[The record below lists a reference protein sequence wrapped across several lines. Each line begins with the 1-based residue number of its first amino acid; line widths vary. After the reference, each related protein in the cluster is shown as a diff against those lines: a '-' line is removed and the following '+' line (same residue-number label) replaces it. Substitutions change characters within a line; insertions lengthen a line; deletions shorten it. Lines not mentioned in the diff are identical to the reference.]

1 MSGIVAVF
9 GREGPVRDERFD
21 RAMETLAYRGHD
33 GSDQWTGGEVALGH
47 QHFWTTPEEVGERQ
61 PVRVGDV
68 TVAFAGRLDNRAD
81 LAPAL
86 PADVSLAGTTD
97 AELFGHA
104 YDEWRPD
111 CLDRA
116 VGAFGA
122 ALWDHRRE
130 RLVCARDKTGIRH
143 LFVAVTD
150 EAVVVASDVGAVRAY
165 ATVSDAVSEPSLAAF
180 LRASPGTADGSFHE
194 GIDRL
199 PAGTRLVADDD
210 GVRTDRYWHPTD
222 GPSLGSVGRAELR
235 SRLREVVR
243 QATRARLRCRER
255 PALFMSGGLDST
267 TVGGVAAEVEA
278 PTEPPAPFSMVFEA
292 VEDERLTRG
301 ERQRIHDLARRHDLP
316 LTEVVVD
323 DARPF
328 DEPEAFAD
336 ALSEGPCLEPL
347 TWAID
352 RAQERAGEEGHRVAL
367 TGHGGNLF
375 NGSQF
380 AYADLLRDGK
390 LLTLWRHARRSPMPT
405 RQLLVWYAAAPT
417 FPGLAKRFADVD
429 EGPPSWL
436 GPALRGIEAMPER
449 DGSFDSVHWK
459 RNYREMTGVGRAFKL
474 HATRRQALRHG
485 LDLRMPYLDARVVEL
500 GYAIPPYELLTSGE
514 RNGLFREAFG
524 DLLPESVRAIQ
535 KGQHF
540 DAFVRACVHDGSDY
554 LRELFADAR
563 LESRGYLADGA
574 ATDQLDVVLSGAGNL
589 VLLWRMFASERWLR
603 GA

>member
-1 MSGIVAVF
+1 MSGIVAAF
-9 GREGPVRDERFD
+9 SREGQVRSGRFD
-21 RAMETLAYRGHD
+21 RALESLAYRGHD
-33 GSDQWTGGEVALGH
+33 GSDRWVEDGVALGH

-61 PVRVGDV
+61 PVRVGDA
-68 TVAFAGRLDNRAD
+68 TVAFAGRLDDRAA
-81 LAPAL
+81 LSAAL
-86 PADVSLAGTTD
+86 PVGAALAETTD

-104 YDEWRPD
+104 YEEWGPA

-116 VGAFGA
+116 VGAFGV

-143 LFVAVTD
+143 LFVAVTE

-165 ATVSDAVSEPSLAAF
+165 ASVPDAVADPSLAAF
-180 LRASPGTADGSFHE
+180 LQTSPGTVDGSFHE
-194 GIDRL
+194 GVDRL
-199 PAGTRLVADDD
+199 PAGSRLIADDS
-210 GVRTDRYWHPTD
+210 VRTERYWHPTD
-222 GPSLGSVGRAELR
+222 GPSLGSAGRAELR
-235 SRLREVVR
+235 SRLREAVR
-243 QATRARLRCRER
+243 EATRDRLRCRER

-278 PTEPPAPFSMVFEA
+278 PTAPPAPFSMVFEA
-292 VEDERLTRG
+292 VEDERLTQG

-328 DEPEAFAD
+328 DDPEAFAD

-352 RAQERAGEEGHRVAL
+352 RAQEQAADVGHQVAL

-380 AYADLLRDGK
+380 AYADLLRNGK
-390 LLTLWRHARRSPMPT
+390 FLTLLRHARRSPMPT

-429 EGPPSWL
+429 EGPPEWL
-436 GPALRGIEAMPER
+436 GPALRGIEVTPER
-449 DGSFDSVHWK
+449 EGSFDGVHWR
-459 RNYREMTGVGRAFKL
+459 RNYREMTGVGREFKL

-500 GYAIPPYELLTSGE
+500 GYAIPPYELLSAGE

-524 DLLPESVRAIQ
+524 DLLPESVRAIR

-540 DAFVRACVHDGSDY
+540 DAFVSACVRDGSDY
-554 LRELFADAR
+554 LRELFADSR
-563 LESRGYLADGA
+563 LESRGYVADGA
-574 ATDQLDVVLSGAGNL
+574 ATDQLDAVLEDGGNL
-589 VLLWRMFASERWLR
+589 VLLWRLFASEQWLR
-603 GA
+603 RF